1 MSSPEKPPQ
10 AGGIP
15 SAATIANAVE
25 RLERAQFKLGKV
37 MPRAIKSNA
46 AARADK
52 AELDAAQAEA
62 DSAREDLEALVAR
75 ATAPENFEQSLQ
87 AVREKM
93 VDGGRIQVLPHGE
106 KPPITIETPERG
118 TKKAGL
124 FTVAEPVQK
133 PDGTVVD
140 VMIAKPLG
148 PNGPDL
154 RIETGRPALTEGPP
168 LTPEPQE
175 ADPISPLDAKAVTTT
190 PTRKHPGFIFGSQK
204 DEKPGG

>member
-15 SAATIANAVE
+15 SAATIANAAD

-46 AARADK
+46 QARADK
-52 AELDAAQAEA
+52 AQLDAAQAEA

-87 AVREKM
+87 AVRDKM
-93 VDGGRIQVLPHGE
+93 AVDV
-106 KPPITIETPERG
+106 KAPIITKTEIALATSAVSEAQP
-118 TKKAGL
+118 KKAGL

-168 LTPEPQE
+168 LTPEPKE
-175 ADPISPLDAKAVTTT
+175 ATA
-190 PTRKHPGFIFGSQK
+190 TRKHPGFVFGSQK